1 MEHKRLEPI
10 DRERSSPSFPTLG
23 DPMLRRLVDRLPDPV
38 FVKDRQHRWVYLN
51 DACCDFI
58 GYSRDELIG
67 HSDYEFFPGDQADV
81 FWARDNHVFDTG
93 ECDNNVEDFTDAQGV
108 LHTIATR
115 KSLICLED
123 GTPVLVGVI
132 HDVTHVRERQ
142 KSWETALR
150 AAREQIA
157 SLIDSAPVT
166 IATIDRTG
174 RLTMLRGKLPITLH
188 PDLFVGSNAFEI
200 IEPFPKLTHALR
212 LALDG
217 ERASVVHE
225 HQDYAFEIQFAPT
238 LNVDGDRTGC
248 IVAIHDITERQ
259 RLQRRLAQTDKME
272 SMGRLARG
280 VAHDFNNLLTIIQ
293 SALDMVEISARNGIA
308 SQGSKSLRTIRD
320 AADRAARLT
329 RQLLS
334 FAKENVVRLEKVDLN
349 AVIEDMKDLL
359 YRMMGKDID
368 LKLDID
374 DEALWVHVDPAQI
387 EQVLLNLCINAAE
400 AMPEGGSL
408 RIGTRRS
415 AALFGRGD
423 QPPVDGAEIEV
434 SDDGVG
440 MSDQTLAH
448 IFEPLFTTREDGTG
462 IGLSTC
468 HAIIS
473 ELGGRIEVES
483 RVGEGSTFRLLLPL
497 VSEDQEA
504 EDLKQVPFG
513 LTIARPTVL
522 LVEDDATLRTT
533 VSSCLEEMGF
543 SVIAAEHGLAA
554 KEVVETGTRVD
565 VVVTDVVMPRMSGPQ
580 FVSWLAGRVP
590 SIFVTGYA
598 NDVLIRHGLAD
609 PDTDFLHKPY
619 TLSQLHRKITDVLA
633 RSGQSVTELVR
644 QGLSAL

>member
-1 MEHKRLEPI
+1 
-10 DRERSSPSFPTLG
+10 
-23 DPMLRRLVDRLPDPV
+23 
-38 FVKDRQHRWVYLN
+38 
-51 DACCDFI
+51 
-58 GYSRDELIG
+58 
-67 HSDYEFFPGDQADV
+67 
-81 FWARDNHVFDTG
+81 
-93 ECDNNVEDFTDAQGV
+93 
-108 LHTIATR
+108 
-115 KSLICLED
+115 
-123 GTPVLVGVI
+123 
-132 HDVTHVRERQ
+132 
-142 KSWETALR
+142 
-150 AAREQIA
+150 
-157 SLIDSAPVT
+157 
-166 IATIDRTG
+166 
-174 RLTMLRGKLPITLH
+174 
-188 PDLFVGSNAFEI
+188 
-200 IEPFPKLTHALR
+200 
-212 LALDG
+212 
-217 ERASVVHE
+217 
-225 HQDYAFEIQFAPT
+225 
-238 LNVDGDRTGC
+238 
-248 IVAIHDITERQ
+248 
-259 RLQRRLAQTDKME
+259 
-272 SMGRLARG
+272 
-280 VAHDFNNLLTIIQ
+280 
-293 SALDMVEISARNGIA
+293 
-308 SQGSKSLRTIRD
+308 
-320 AADRAARLT
+320 
-329 RQLLS
+329 
-334 FAKENVVRLEKVDLN
+334 
-349 AVIEDMKDLL
+349 
-359 YRMMGKDID
+359 MMGKDID

-513 LTIARPTVL
+513 LTSARPTVL

-580 FVSWLAGRVP
+580 FVSWLAGRIP